1 MLLIVT
7 NLTKD
12 LPVIKKTP
20 PLLNRDDVKGY

>member
-7 NLTKD
+7 NLSKD
-12 LPVIKKTP
+12 FAVKKTP